1 MPFVC
6 YLSPSSTHPRPLHP
20 NAAAAPLKSPFTY
33 SQSTPRPLAEVG
45 WVIGQRF
52 ISLHIRCMEL
62 LSRTLSI
69 IYDVV
74 SKDFEHWISWTTVIT
89 KAKLAALNGDNK
101 ALILY
106 VQAGYVPGE
115 SMQFFTYLRR

>member
-1 MPFVC
+1 MTSF
-6 YLSPSSTHPRPLHP
+6 PRIL
-20 NAAAAPLKSPFTY
+20 NTE
-33 SQSTPRPLAEVG
+33 LAERLKG
-45 WVIGQRF
+45 
-52 ISLHIRCMEL
+52 
-62 LSRTLSI
+62 T
-69 IYDVV
+69 Y
-74 SKDFEHWISWTTVIT
+74 VIT